1 MAPSPERSSVG
12 ELVRR
17 ARLAAGLT
25 LEDLATRADVS
36 ARALSDV
43 ERGVS
48 TTPRRRTIEAVVEAL
63 ALPDEARDEVFAA
76 ARPPEGTVVP
86 DTRFLTTPPPSLGDF
101 TGRDAELRTIEEHLA
116 AVGPG
121 ASVLV
126 HGAPGMGKT
135 STALE
140 VFRRAHHQAVFVD
153 LDGLAARP
161 LTPLQVLQALV
172 AQVGGAAAPRTFAA
186 AAAAWQRLATEH
198 RPVVLLDNAAS
209 DDQVS
214 AVLVPEG
221 ATVLVTSRRALPL
234 HPGMRK
240 VTLEPL
246 GGQDGVRLLERIV
259 PLGQRSRG
267 DVDELAQLCA
277 RNPLALRVAGN
288 RLLARPTW
296 DVEDMVARLRDED
309 HRLRGLVAGDLAVAA
324 AFALSYDG
332 LDAATAEV
340 FRAASV
346 ITSDDFDARAAAAAA
361 DVAVLD
367 AQDALDELVHLGLVE
382 RRRDERHRLHDL
394 IRIFALERLRQ
405 GAADAEAQATD
416 RLRSWLLMMLERAGA
431 WFEPD
436 RDGSEAGDDGIGLP
450 DAETAR
456 GWIER
461 EWRHWWWAFQT
472 AAGAGHHAT
481 VVDVAD
487 SLHWFSDRWSD
498 WGRWRDLFAL
508 SVTAARALGD
518 ARLEGVHLGYLAW
531 AELIERADEAAAVRA
546 ARASGRAARAAGD
559 RSVQGWALIYEAW
572 ARSNGGDHEAAR
584 VRASESVA
592 VFSAADDVDGRRQA
606 TVLLAV
612 VVGRLGDTAVAAAAF
627 DAIERDAYERLAAD
641 PDDQVARFDAVS
653 SMSFRT
659 EFLLSQRQWAAAV
672 AAADRAREEAAR
684 LGWHVGEALALR
696 DRGDALAAIG
706 DAPGALAAFQGA
718 MDSLRSSPG
727 AGRPDVLDSLTERL
741 AATDESDDGRRGAA
755 P

>member
-1 MAPSPERSSVG
+1 MAPSPERTSVG
-12 ELVRR
+12 DLVRR

-25 LEDLATRADVS
+25 LEDLAARADVS

-63 ALPDEARDEVFAA
+63 ALPDEARDEVLAA
-76 ARPPEGTVVP
+76 ARPVEDPVVP

-101 TGRDAELRTIEEHLA
+101 TGRDDELRAIEDHLA

-140 VFRRAHHQAVFVD
+140 VVRRADRQAVFVD

-161 LTPLQVLQALV
+161 LSPLQVLQALV
-172 AQVGGAAAPRTFAA
+172 AQVGGAAAPRTLAA

-198 RPVVLLDNAAS
+198 RPVVLLDDAAS

-234 HPGMRK
+234 HPGMRR
-240 VTLEPL
+240 VTLDPL
-246 GGQDGVRLLERIV
+246 AGHDGVRLLERIV
-259 PLGQRSRG
+259 PVGQRSRG
-267 DVDELAQLCA
+267 DVDELARLCA

-288 RLLARPTW
+288 RLLARPAW

-309 HRLRGLVAGDLAVAA
+309 RRLRGLVAGDLAVAA

-332 LDAATAEV
+332 LDAATARV
-340 FRAASV
+340 FRAVSV

-361 DVAVLD
+361 DVPVLD
-367 AQDALDELVHLGLVE
+367 AQDALDELVDLGLVE
-382 RRRDERHRLHDL
+382 RRRDDRHRLHDL

-405 GAADAEAQATD
+405 GAADAEALATD

-436 RDGSEAGDDGIGLP
+436 RDGGEAGDDGIGLP

-456 GWIER
+456 AWIER
-461 EWRHWWWAFQT
+461 EWRHWWWAFQAT
-472 AAGAGHHAT
+472 AAAGDDAT

-508 SVTAARALGD
+508 SVAAARALGD

-531 AELIERADEAAAVRA
+531 AELVERADEAAAVRA

-559 RSVQGWALIYEAW
+559 RSVQGWALFYEAW

-584 VRASESVA
+584 VPLAEAAS
-592 VFSAADDVDGRRQA
+592 VFTEIDDVDGRRQA
-606 TVLLAV
+606 TLLLAV

-627 DAIERDAYERLAAD
+627 DAIERDARERSAAD
-641 PDDQVARFDAVS
+641 PDDQLARVDVVNALS
-653 SMSFRT
+653 LRT
-659 EFLLSQRQWAAAV
+659 DFLLEHAQWAAAV
-672 AAADRAREEAAR
+672 VEADRTHREAAR
-684 LGWHVGEALALR
+684 LDWRVGEAVALR
-696 DRGDALAAIG
+696 RRGDALAALD
-706 DAPGALAAFQGA
+706 DAVGARAAFQGA
-718 MDSLRSSPG
+718 IDALRGNPG
-727 AGRPDVLDSLTERL
+727 DVRPEVLDGLAERL
-741 AATDESDDGRRGAA
+741 AAVGGATA
-755 P
+755 VT